1 MITPEKIE
9 QWIQEVQE
17 RPGSAPLIVQYIGSR
32 LRDLASR
39 NEELLAEN
47 IALLNGKRVAEYEQR
62 IAHLE
67 YQLELLK
74 RQLGGEL
81 PAESL
86 AAAQTIVEPLQLLIY
101 NTRGQ
106 VLRLPIP
113 AEKLIHNAELAR
125 LNDKLELNGE
135 NARLLVRP
143 ASEELLLVFSSGRIF
158 TVPMRNISSPEASGS
173 SLSWQQA
180 SQPDEPRGTETLTYI
195 VPIASL
201 ALVEALILVS
211 RRGFIKKL
219 KASMAQSILANHY
232 LGTAASQRA
241 DRTLDLVLCSPQ
253 DRLVLVSHE
262 GYLLCLETQALPYA
276 LEEGMRLASTD
287 HLVSAFTLR
296 QGHATLIMTQIGKL
310 LQENEEKLACT
321 NALKSKGS
329 PVFSAARRTQG
340 VRVVAAAAVK
350 AQDWGLAL
358 HPDGR
363 LTLHSVQA
371 MMDAG
376 KVQLESELAAFT
388 FFASPGSM

>member
-32 LRDLASR
+32 LRDLAAH

-81 PAESL
+81 PIESP
-86 AAAQTIVEPLQLLIY
+86 AAVETLIEPLQLLIY

-113 AEKLIHNAELAR
+113 AERLIHNTALAQ
-125 LNDKLELNGE
+125 LGDELELKGE
-135 NARLLVRP
+135 SARLLVCP
-143 ASEELLLVFSSGRIF
+143 ASQELLLVFSSGRIF
-158 TVPMRNISSPEASGS
+158 AVAVQNIPAVEAAGK

-180 SQPDEPRGTETLTYI
+180 ALPDEPRGTETLSYI
-195 VPIASL
+195 TPIASL
-201 ALVEALILVS
+201 ALAEAFILVS
-211 RRGFIKKL
+211 RRGYLKKL
-219 KASMAQSILANHY
+219 KASMGQSILANHY
-232 LGTAASQRA
+232 LGSAASQSA
-241 DRTLDLVLCSPQ
+241 DRTLDLVLCASQ
-253 DRLVLVSHE
+253 DRLVLVSRE

-287 HLVSAFTLR
+287 HLVSTFTQR
-296 QGHATLIMTQIGKL
+296 PDHIILIMTQVGKL
-310 LQENEEKLACT
+310 LYQNEKELACT
-321 NALKSKGS
+321 DQLKTKGS
-329 PVFSAARRTQG
+329 PVFSVARRAQG
-340 VRVVAAAAVK
+340 VRVVAAAA
-350 AQDWGLAL
+350 AREQDWGLAL
-358 HPDGR
+358 HQDGR

-376 KVQLESELAAFT
+376 KIPLESELAAFA
-388 FFASPGSM
+388 FFASPGGM